1 MNKEYCSRTAKQGTG
16 NIFKVTFEYDGAEF
30 CGWQTQAQ
38 GERTVQGELEA
49 VLSKFFKQPIKVI
62 ASGRTDS
69 GVHAQGQVVSF
80 KADTRMKPLEIQRAL
95 NSRLP
100 ADIAVH
106 EVRQVKSDFHAQYSV
121 KEKTYRYTVLNR
133 KYHSVFL
140 RDRAFFYPYPLNIS
154 NMRKAAKYLI
164 GSHDFKSFQAHDP
177 RRAQRQTKRTIKKI
191 AIKKEGDLVHIDV
204 TADGFLY
211 KMVRNIAGTL
221 VSIGSGQL
229 PPGDMPKI
237 LKAKN
242 RKAAWDTA
250 PAEGLCL
257 MTVKY

>member
-1 MNKEYCSRTAKQGTG
+1 MVRRTAKQGTG
-16 NIFKVTFEYDGAEF
+16 NIFKVTFEYDGAQF
-30 CGWQTQAQ
+30 AGWQTQAQ

-49 VLSKFFKQPIKVI
+49 VLLKVFKQPIKAI

-69 GVHAQGQVVSF
+69 GAHARGQVISF

-106 EVRQVKSDFHAQYSV
+106 EVRQVKSDFHAQYNV

-133 KYHSVFL
+133 KYASVFL
-140 RDRAFFYPYPLNIS
+140 RDRTFFYPYPLNIS

-164 GSHDFKSFQAHDP
+164 GRHDFKSFQAYDP
-177 RRAQRQTKRTIKKI
+177 RRAERRTKRTIKKI

-211 KMVRNIAGTL
+211 KI
-221 VSIGSGQL
+221 
-229 PPGDMPKI
+229 
-237 LKAKN
+237 
-242 RKAAWDTA
+242 
-250 PAEGLCL
+250 CL
-257 MTVKY
+257 LYTSPSPRD

>member
-1 MNKEYCSRTAKQGTG
+1 MSNSQGTG
-16 NIFKVTFEYDGAEF
+16 KIFKVTFEYDGAEF

-49 VLSKFFKQPIKVI
+49 VLLKFLQQPVKVI

-69 GVHAQGQVVSF
+69 GVHAEGQVISF
-80 KADTRMKPLEIQRAL
+80 KADTRMGPLEIQRAL
-95 NSRLP
+95 NSLLP

-106 EVRQVKSDFHAQYSV
+106 EVRHVKSDFHAQYSV

-133 KYHSVFL
+133 KYRSVFL
-140 RDRAFFYPYPLNIS
+140 RGRVYYYPYPLNIL

-164 GSHDFKSFQAHDP
+164 GRHDFKSFQAYDP
-177 RRAQRQTKRTIKKI
+177 QRAERQTVRTVKKI
-191 AIKKEGDLVHIDV
+191 VIKKEEDLIHIDV

-221 VSIGSGQL
+221 LAVGAGQL
-229 PPGDMPKI
+229 PLGEMPKI

-242 RKAAWDTA
+242 RKTAWDTA
-250 PAEGLCL
+250 PAEGLYL
-257 MTVKY
+257 MEVKY

>member
-1 MNKEYCSRTAKQGTG
+1 MHN
-16 NIFKVTFEYDGAEF
+16 FKIIFEYDGAQF
-30 CGWQTQAQ
+30 SGWQTQAQ
-38 GERTVQGELEA
+38 GERTVQGEIEA
-49 VLSKFFKQPIKVI
+49 VFLKIFKQPIRVI

-69 GVHAQGQVVSF
+69 GVHAQGQVISF

-95 NSRLP
+95 NSLLP

-106 EVRQVKSDFHAQYSV
+106 EALEVKSDFHAQYSV

-133 KYHSVFL
+133 KYRSVFL
-140 RDRAFFYPYPLNIS
+140 RDRVYFYPYPLNIS
-154 NMRKAAKYLI
+154 NMRKAAKHLI
-164 GSHDFKSFQAHDP
+164 GRHDFKSFQAYDP
-177 RRAQRQTKRTIKKI
+177 LRAERQTVRTIKKI
-191 AIKKEGDLVHIDV
+191 VIKKEGDLIHIDV

-221 VSIGSGQL
+221 LAIGAGQL

-237 LKAKN
+237 LKAKD
-242 RKAAWDTA
+242 RKSAWDTA

-257 MTVKY
+257 MKVKY

>member
-1 MNKEYCSRTAKQGTG
+1 MNKGR
-16 NIFKVTFEYDGAEF
+16 IFKITFEYDGAGF
-30 CGWQTQAQ
+30 CGWQAQSQ

-49 VLSKFFKQPIKVI
+49 VFLKIFNQPVRAI

-80 KADTRMKPLEIQRAL
+80 KAETRMKVLEIQRAL

-100 ADIAVH
+100 LDMAVH
-106 EVRQVKSDFHAQYSV
+106 DVKEVESSFHAQYSV
-121 KEKTYRYTVLNR
+121 KEKTYRYTILNR
-133 KYHSVFL
+133 RHRSAFL
-140 RDRAFFYPYPLNIS
+140 RGRVYFYPYPLNILT
-154 NMRKAAKYLI
+154 MRKAAKYLI
-164 GSHDFKSFQAHDP
+164 GRHDFKSFQAHDP
-177 RRAQRQTKRTIKKI
+177 LRAERQTVRTITKMVV
-191 AIKKEGDLVHIDV
+191 KKEGELVHIDV

-221 VSIGSGQL
+221 LAIGSGQL
-229 PPGDMPKI
+229 PLEEMPGI

-242 RKAAWDTA
+242 RTAAGDTA

-257 MTVKY
+257 MSVKY